1 MKTFYLIVLIIFAL
15 ALQNVTYAQDEDCC
29 EEDDKYGKEG
39 EITDAEWQQQM
50 EELNAR
56 KKGLEENLKTYV
68 KDIEDLKAT
77 LSQKVNEAKDA
88 EIEFYTNMGM
98 SKTNLEEF
106 KRQFSETEKKI
117 LNRTGTPADAR
128 KFYFND
134 IAASKAKCMPEFWS
148 RFITMKQK
156 LEQWEKESQITV
168 KEDKYTVVKGDCLW
182 KIAGKAEIYNNPK
195 YWPKIWEANED
206 GVISA
211 PAHTPKKV
219 TNPNLIYPG
228 QVLRIQKLTDEDLKK
243 LVDNTYIMKNVK
255 KIKELEKDKKDKK
268 SQKKKK
274 NKTKEIK
281 KIDKT
286 KKKAPEV
293 KKDIKK
299 DIKK

>member
-1 MKTFYLIVLIIFAL
+1 MKTFYLIVFIIFAL
-15 ALQNVTYAQDEDCC
+15 TIQNVTFAQDEDCC

-50 EELNAR
+50 DELTAR
-56 KKGLEENLKTYV
+56 KKGLEENLGKYV

-77 LSQKVNEAKDA
+77 LSEKVSEAHNA
-88 EIEFYTNMGM
+88 EIDFYSAIGM
-98 SKTNLEEF
+98 NRAGLEDF

-128 KFYFND
+128 KYYFND
-134 IAASKAKCMPEFWS
+134 IAASKAKCIPEFWS
-148 RFITMKQK
+148 RFVTMKQK
-156 LEQWEKESQITV
+156 LEQWEKESLITV
-168 KEDKYTVVKGDCLW
+168 KEDKYTVIKGDCLW
-182 KIAGKAEIYNNPK
+182 RIAGKADIYNNPK

-255 KIKELEKDKKDKK
+255 KIKELEKDKKVT
-268 SQKKKK
+268 QKKKK

-286 KKKAPEV
+286 KKKAPDV
-293 KKDIKK
+293 KKDVKKEIKK
-299 DIKK
+299 